1 VFLRHKKGLLQDQ
14 AYDQVEQAQGEDQ
27 DSSFQ
32 DGLRAGVD
40 LRLGI
45 AGFGV
50 FGYEDGLVSRLR
62 LSMGAGSLSRSPEN
76 RWRDSFGDGSKVNSV
91 VEGSLRSKIRTGSE
105 SGQEAL

>member
-1 VFLRHKKGLLQDQ
+1 VRILLGTT
-14 AYDQVEQAQGEDQ
+14 EG
-27 DSSFQ
+27 S
-32 DGLRAGVD
+32 
-40 LRLGI
+40 
-45 AGFGV
+45 GFGSTCGLV
-50 FGYEDGLVSRLR
+50 WRISGYGHEDGLVSRLR